1 MDGEKCETFVSLS
14 QPRGILFYQI
24 SPSGLGHC
32 DSATRPRCV
41 IAPIAPSRSLIS
53 SQTEQASRSRVD
65 LACLRPKQSRLA
77 CHFMPRME
85 TRMCSESLGMPARPT
100 QTEQASSS
108 RIELAPSSLAQRRR
122 SCQWV
127 FSGETKTTAFSSTA
141 FSSTAFSSTAFSSC
155 VFLWPRRL
163 RLARQ

>member
-1 MDGEKCETFVSLS
+1 MFQGFEAFVSLS
-14 QPRGILFYQI
+14 KSRGIQI

-32 DSATRPRCV
+32 DSATR
-41 IAPIAPSRSLIS
+41 PIAPSRSLIS

-163 RLARQ
+163 HLARQ

>member
-1 MDGEKCETFVSLS
+1 MFQCFEPWKPRFAECFRVLNRVSFS
-14 QPRGILFYQI
+14 KPRGILFYQI

-32 DSATRPRCV
+32 DLATRP
-41 IAPIAPSRSLIS
+41 LIS

-65 LACLRPKQSRLA
+65 LACKRPKQSRLA
-77 CHFMPRME
+77 CHFMPRLE

-100 QTEQASSS
+100 QTGQASSS
-108 RIELAPSSLAQRRR
+108 RIELSPSSLAQRRR

-141 FSSTAFSSTAFSSC
+141 FSSTAFSSTDFSSC

-163 RLARQ
+163 RLAQQ